1 MSTSRGHQIM
11 PQFCE
16 ASTLSQPGATSWG
29 GVGILVHRLRPQ
41 WHDHKLHLLF
51 LSAMARSLD
60 SIHHELSYVPSIFLA
75 TPRPS
80 PQLWITP
87 TAFTGATARSNNQH
101 LHRSLEIYISLYLY
115 SSNIIHMLHII

>member
-1 MSTSRGHQIM
+1 M

-51 LSAMARSLD
+51 LSAMARSFD
-60 SIHHELSYVPSIFLA
+60 SIHHVLIIVLSAVLRPA
-75 TPRPS
+75 HRPS
-80 PQLWITP
+80 YGSRPQ
-87 TAFTGATARSNNQH
+87 H
-101 LHRSLEIYISLYLY
+101 SLELQLAPTGYGPSQRSYAAR
-115 SSNIIHMLHII
+115 